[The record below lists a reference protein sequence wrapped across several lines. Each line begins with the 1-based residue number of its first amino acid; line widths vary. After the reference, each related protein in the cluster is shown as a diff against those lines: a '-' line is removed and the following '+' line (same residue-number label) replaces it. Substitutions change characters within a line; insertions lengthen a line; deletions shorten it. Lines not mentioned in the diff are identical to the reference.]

1 MIKLFHASNSKTSN
15 CYLRIVGSTMKVWIV
30 GSSLV
35 KKMHLLHQENGLV
48 VSTWGLADWG
58 CRYGDR
64 EDVV

>member
-1 MIKLFHASNSKTSN
+1 
-15 CYLRIVGSTMKVWIV
+15 MKVWIV

-35 KKMHLLHQENGLV
+35 KKMHLLHQGNGLV
-48 VSTWGLADWG
+48 VSTWGLADWE